1 MRRAISIVN
10 SMKGSI
16 EIESC
21 KTKTKNFKA
30 KKKDKMICTN
40 KKNKRNIQSKE
51 GLIGINISKKN
62 LIPDNDAKNLIGS
75 SVLYE
80 KGVCLCAQAH
90 VLSQVI

>member
-1 MRRAISIVN
+1 MRRAISVVN

-51 GLIGINISKKN
+51 GLNISKKN